1 MYLNLLTTIIVF
13 ALQTAINF
21 FLTPYILR
29 VLGDEAYGFL
39 ALANSLVNYGFILT
53 LVINSVASRFIASSY
68 HKGNFARASK
78 FYSSVIVANLIFSLI
93 VALVSFVF
101 LVKIQSIINI
111 SQALLSDV
119 RATMAIYFINFSIGL
134 FNALFSVHAFIKNQM
149 YLISIRNAISTAIYA
164 GCVLGLF
171 WAFEAMIYYTAI
183 AALISSIFVFFS
195 ALFLNHKFGLN
206 LHFNSKLFR
215 TKFVYVLARSGLF
228 NSLNM
233 LSQVLISGASLLLVN
248 IFISAF
254 SMGILALSRSVTMII
269 ESFVVT
275 TAVAWNP
282 RLVALHA
289 GAKPLKDEVILAIK
303 SVSFVSL
310 PLIATFGILADEF
323 YTLWLPFKSK
333 EEIEFIYE
341 LVLISLVPSIIF
353 ASSRPLISIN
363 LITDKLKKPALV
375 TLFMAVCV
383 FCIQLIGLSFF
394 EFGLKEIAIVITIG
408 IALKISL
415 FDIANAGAN
424 LGLKLS
430 TFYPI
435 YIKCLAVFALITGI
449 IYPIS
454 NMLSVTNWLEFLLC
468 CTLMSGLGYLVG
480 FVMIF
485 NLAQRAIFIAKIRGR
500 F

>member
-1 MYLNLLTTIIVF
+1 
-13 ALQTAINF
+13 
-21 FLTPYILR
+21 
-29 VLGDEAYGFL
+29 
-39 ALANSLVNYGFILT
+39 
-53 LVINSVASRFIASSY
+53 
-68 HKGNFARASK
+68 
-78 FYSSVIVANLIFSLI
+78 
-93 VALVSFVF
+93 
-101 LVKIQSIINI
+101 
-111 SQALLSDV
+111 
-119 RATMAIYFINFSIGL
+119 
-134 FNALFSVHAFIKNQM
+134 
-149 YLISIRNAISTAIYA
+149 
-164 GCVLGLF
+164 
-171 WAFEAMIYYTAI
+171 MIYYTAI

-215 TKFVYVLARSGLF
+215 TKFVYVLARSGIF

-435 YIKCLAVFALITGI
+435 YIKFICRQIGFCF
-449 IYPIS
+449 
-454 NMLSVTNWLEFLLC
+454 NHWNNLSYFKYVKCN
-468 CTLMSGLGYLVG
+468 
-480 FVMIF
+480 
-485 NLAQRAIFIAKIRGR
+485 
-500 F
+500 